1 MVVAR
6 RPPRKDYARTVPDS
20 VGVSIGDLHAS
31 CFWKVLGCCR
41 ASIAAITENPW
52 TLWSKRVARLSPAAH
67 GGSRSMA
74 SVSAAE
80 LLPLSLKPTDAAELT
95 AQDVVVHFG
104 GLAAIADVSLTV
116 GRHEVFGLLGP
127 NGAGKTTLVNC
138 LTGFHAPSGCAGP
151 SRAAP
156 CRPAACSAR

>member
-1 MVVAR
+1 MILVC
-6 RPPRKDYARTVPDS
+6 RPPRKGYARTAPDR
-20 VGVSIGDLHAS
+20 VAVAIGDLHAS
-31 CFWKVLGCCR
+31 CLRKGLGCRR

-52 TLWSKRVARLSPAAH
+52 TLWSKRVARLKPAAH

-74 SVSAAE
+74 SVRAAE

-116 GRHEVFGLLGP
+116 GRHEVFGLM
-127 NGAGKTTLVNC
+127 
-138 LTGFHAPSGCAGP
+138 
-151 SRAAP
+151 
-156 CRPAACSAR
+156 